1 MYFHRSTFSLRP
13 LVFGGASLL
22 ASAAPAALAQTTPAA
37 PPPTAHADEIAL
49 EELHIVSS
57 PLAQSADEFSQSA
70 TVLTDEALR
79 RRDQPSLGEM
89 LDGLPGVSST
99 YFGPGASRPIIRGL
113 GGERIRI
120 LSDGLGT
127 IDVSG
132 TSPDH
137 AVSLEPALSERVEV
151 LRGPS
156 TLLYGSSA
164 VGGVVN
170 VVDGRIPT
178 THAAAPLSGALE
190 GRYDTGSDGRTG
202 VGSLSGGAGSFAWH
216 ASGLWRDSDA
226 VDIPGLAEHHHEE
239 AEGEDEHDEEH
250 EVRGTLP
257 GSGIET
263 TSLSVGGTW
272 FWETGS
278 AGLSHTRY
286 DTLYGVPGHE
296 HHHEDEGE
304 GQGEASPAAL
314 PKARPAGVDESEGV
328 RIDLAQR
335 RWDFRAERT
344 APFGIFRS
352 AKFTA
357 GLADYTHSEL
367 EGAEVGTRFD
377 SSGCEGRLELLHNP
391 IGNWE
396 GAVGAHYTHIQLKA
410 EGDEAFMPPTRTRNG
425 ALFILEE
432 LPTDAVR
439 WQFGARLEAQDID
452 VRDGSGLSRDKD
464 ALSLSAGGVWSIA
477 DAWALAFS
485 LTRNERLPTA
495 QELFAD
501 GPHAATAAYEIGD
514 ADLGKEKSTGLD
526 LELRRRL
533 GVVTGSVAVFLNDF
547 DAFIFENP
555 AGETIDDLPVYRFV
569 ARDARLYGAEAQV
582 TWHAHDQQGRGL
594 DVYALADTVRGT
606 NETDNTALPRLPPWR
621 VGLGFASIVG
631 RWTFG
636 AEARHAFAQDRTAPY
651 EESSDSYT
659 LVSAQVACTVPLE
672 RGSLRI
678 FLRGTNL
685 TDDEARPHTS
695 FLKEIAPLPGRSFAL
710 GARWEF

>member
-1 MYFHRSTFSLRP
+1 MTFPSHPPRLRV
-13 LVFGGASLL
+13 LLLSGVGLL
-22 ASAAPAALAQTTPAA
+22 ASIAPAALAQTPPAA
-37 PPPTAHADEIAL
+37 PPAPAHADEVAL
-49 EELHIVSS
+49 DELHIVSS
-57 PLAQSADEFSQSA
+57 PFAQSTGEFSQSA
-70 TVLTDEALR
+70 TVLTDEALH

-113 GGERIRI
+113 GGERIRV

-137 AVSLEPALSERVEV
+137 AVSLEPVLSERVEV

-170 VVDGRIPT
+170 VVDDRIPT
-178 THAAAPLSGALE
+178 ARAEAPVSGSLE
-190 GRYDTGSDGRTG
+190 GRYDTGSDGHTG
-202 VGSLSGGAGSFAWH
+202 AGSVTGGAGSFAWH
-216 ASGLWRDSDA
+216 ASGLWRDNGD
-226 VDIPGLAEHHHEE
+226 VDIPGLAEHHHDEE
-239 AEGEDEHDEEH
+239 EGEEEEEEEH
-250 EVRGTLP
+250 VAGTLP
-257 GSGIET
+257 NSAIET
-263 TSLSVGGTW
+263 TSVSLGGAWLGEIGSVG
-272 FWETGS
+272 
-278 AGLSHTRY
+278 LSFMRF

-296 HHHEDEGE
+296 HHHDEEEEGGEEGE
-304 GQGEASPAAL
+304 EAHEEH
-314 PKARPAGVDESEGV
+314 GGV

-352 AKFTA
+352 AKLSAAF
-357 GLADYTHSEL
+357 ADYTHSEL
-367 EGAEVGTRFD
+367 EGDEVGTRFD
-377 SSGCEGRLELLHNP
+377 TRGAEGRLELLHQP
-391 IGNWE
+391 VGPFE
-396 GAVGAHYTHIQLKA
+396 GAVGVHYTDVRLEA
-410 EGDEAFMPPTRTRNG
+410 EGEEAFMPPTDTRNG

-439 WQFGARLEAQDID
+439 WQFGARLETQDID

-464 ALSLSAGGVWSIA
+464 ALSLSAGGVWSLTE
-477 DAWALAFS
+477 AWALAFS
-485 LTRNERLPTA
+485 LTRNERIPTA

-501 GPHAATAAYEIGD
+501 GPHAATGAYEIGD

-526 LELRRRL
+526 LELRRRI
-533 GVVTGSVAVFLNDF
+533 GTVTGSLAVFLNDF

-555 AGETIDDLPVYRFV
+555 TGETIDELPVYRFV
-569 ARDARLYGAEAQV
+569 ARDAQLYGAEGQI
-582 TWHAHDQQGRGL
+582 TWHAHDAQGRGL
-594 DVYALADTVRGT
+594 DVYLLADTVRGT
-606 NETDNTALPRLPPWR
+606 NKTDNTPLPRLPPWR

-631 RWTFG
+631 PWTFG
-636 AEARHAFAQDRTAPY
+636 AEVRHAFEQDRIAPY
-651 EESSDSYT
+651 EETSDSYT
-659 LVSAQVACTVPLE
+659 LVSAHVAWNLPLE
-672 RGSLRI
+672 RGGLQL

-695 FLKEIAPLPGRSFAL
+695 FLKEVAPLPGRSFAL

>member
-1 MYFHRSTFSLRP
+1 MPFHHATFRMRP
-13 LVFGGASLL
+13 LIFSGASIL
-22 ASAAPAALAQTTPAA
+22 ASTAPAALAQTSPTA
-37 PPPTAHADEIAL
+37 PPAPAHADEIAL

-57 PLAQSADEFSQSA
+57 PFAQTTGEFSQSA

-113 GGERIRI
+113 GGERIRV

-127 IDVSG
+127 IDASA

-137 AVSLEPALSERVEV
+137 AVSLEPALSERVEI

-170 VVDGRIPT
+170 IVDDRIPAERAE
-178 THAAAPLSGALE
+178 AALSGALE
-190 GRYDTGSDGRTG
+190 GRYDTGSNGKTG
-202 VGSLSGGAGSFAWH
+202 VGSISGGAGSLAWH
-216 ASGLWRDSDA
+216 ASGVWRDSDD
-226 VDIPGLAEHHHEE
+226 VDIPGLAEHHHEDE
-239 AEGEDEHDEEH
+239 SGGEPDEEQ
-250 EVRGTLP
+250 VPGTLP

-263 TSLSVGGTW
+263 TSASLGATW
-272 FWETGS
+272 FWESGS
-278 AGLSHTRY
+278 AGLSYTRF

-296 HHHEDEGE
+296 HHDEDEDAGE
-304 GQGEASPAAL
+304 VSPASQAT
-314 PKARPAGVDESEGV
+314 ARPAGVDESEGV

-352 AKFTA
+352 AKFA
-357 GLADYTHSEL
+357 LGLADYTHREL
-367 EGAEVGTRFD
+367 EGTEVGTRFD
-377 SSGCEGRLELLHNP
+377 SRGGEGRLELLHHP
-391 IGNWE
+391 LGVFE
-396 GAVGAHYTHIQLKA
+396 GAVGVQYSDIKLEA
-410 EGDEAFMPPTRTRNG
+410 EGDEAFLPPTRTRNG

-432 LPTDAVR
+432 LPTAAVR

-464 ALSLSAGGVWSIA
+464 ALSLSAGGVWSLT
-477 DAWALAFS
+477 DAWALAFA

-533 GVVTGSVAVFLNDF
+533 GAVTGSLAVFLNDF

-555 AGETIDDLPVYRFV
+555 TGETLDDLPVYRFV
-569 ARDARLYGAEAQV
+569 ARDAQLYGAEAQIA
-582 TWHAHDQQGRGL
+582 WHAHDDQGRGL
-594 DVYALADTVRGT
+594 DLYAMVDTVRGT
-606 NETDNTALPRLPPWR
+606 NETDDTPLPRLPPWR
-621 VGLGFASIVG
+621 VGLGFASIVD

-636 AEARHAFAQDRTAPY
+636 AEARHAFEQDRIAPY
-651 EESSDSYT
+651 EETSDSYT
-659 LVSAQVACTVPLE
+659 LVSAHVAYTVPLE
-672 RGSLRI
+672 RGSLQV
-678 FLRGTNL
+678 FLRGSNL
-685 TDDEARPHTS
+685 TDDDARPHTS
-695 FLKEIAPLPGRSFAL
+695 FLKEVAPLPGRSFAL

>member
-1 MYFHRSTFSLRP
+1 MSSFSITSRLRP
-13 LVFGGASLL
+13 LVLGGAGLL
-22 ASAAPAALAQTTPAA
+22 ASAAPAALAQTPAA
-37 PPPTAHADEIAL
+37 AARSPQHADEVTL
-49 EELHIVSS
+49 DELHIVSS
-57 PLAQSADEFSQSA
+57 PLARSTDEFSQSA

-79 RRDQPSLGEM
+79 HRDQPSLGEM

-113 GGERIRI
+113 GGERIRV
-120 LSDGLGT
+120 LTDGLGT
-127 IDVSG
+127 IDVSA

-170 VVDGRIPT
+170 VVDDRIP
-178 THAAAPLSGALE
+178 AARATVPLSGTLE
-190 GRYDTGSDGRTG
+190 GRYDTGANGRTAL
-202 VGSLSGGAGSFAWH
+202 GSVTGGSGAFAWH
-216 ASGLWRDSDA
+216 ASGLWRDSDDI
-226 VDIPGLAEHHHEE
+226 DIPGLAEHHHD
-239 AEGEDEHDEEH
+239 EDEGAEEEEH
-250 EVRGTLP
+250 VPGTLP

-278 AGLSHTRY
+278 AGISHTHF

-296 HHHEDEGE
+296 HHHHEEEEEG
-304 GQGEASPAAL
+304 GGASPAAL
-314 PKARPAGVDESEGV
+314 AVYAPAGVDESDGV

-357 GLADYTHSEL
+357 GLADYTHREL
-367 EGAEVGTRFD
+367 EGDEVGTRFD
-377 SSGCEGRLELLHNP
+377 SRGGEGRLELLHQP
-391 IGNWE
+391 VGVFE
-396 GAVGAHYTHIQLKA
+396 GAVGAQYSDIRLEA
-410 EGDEAFMPPTRTRNG
+410 EGEEAFMPPTRTRNG

-432 LPTDAVR
+432 LPTADVR
-439 WQFGARLEAQDID
+439 WQFGARLESQDID
-452 VRDGSGLSRDKD
+452 VRDGSGVSRDKD
-464 ALSLSAGGVWSIA
+464 ALSLSAGGVWSFSE
-477 DAWALAFS
+477 AWALAFS

-495 QELFAD
+495 QELFAN

-514 ADLGKEKSTGLD
+514 ADLGKEKSTGVD
-526 LELRRRL
+526 VELRRRV
-533 GVVTGSVAVFLNDF
+533 GAVTGSLAVFVNDF

-555 AGETIDDLPVYRFV
+555 TGETIDELPVYRFV
-569 ARDARLYGAEAQV
+569 AREARFHGAEAQA
-582 TWHAHDQQGRGL
+582 TWHAHDAQGRGL
-594 DVYALADTVRGT
+594 DIYALVDTVRGT
-606 NETDNTALPRLPPWR
+606 NETDHTPLPRLPPWR
-621 VGLGFASIVG
+621 VGLGFASVAG

-636 AEARHAFAQDRTAPY
+636 AEARHAFEQDRVAPY

-659 LVSAQVACTVPLE
+659 LVSAHVAYTVPLE
-672 RGSLRI
+672 RGSLQC
-678 FLRGTNL
+678 FVRGSNL

-695 FLKEIAPLPGRSFAL
+695 FLKELAPLPGRSFTL
-710 GARWEF
+710 GARWVF